1 MVQILV
7 MGGTQFVSEALAK
20 FLISKGYEVDIFTRG
35 TREITY
41 EGVRTHL
48 IGDRNVSLDIQ
59 KNISDKQYDFIF
71 DITAY
76 HKNHVKTLLDYID
89 TSKLKRY
96 VLCSSGAVYAPSNQT
111 LFENFERT
119 ENYNWGQYGLDK
131 KEAEDYL
138 FSLHKQ
144 EGFPI
149 TIFRPSYIYGEG
161 NNLYREAYI
170 FDRLTKT
177 LTIPIP
183 KNVGPVQFVHIDDVV
198 QVMESVIGSEQSNGQ
213 AYNLSYPEDITWKT
227 LVDTASHIVGIDAH
241 TVEIDET
248 ALDPA
253 ISTRNYFPFRNVT
266 YTMNIEKLN
275 AYHLYVPQVNL
286 HTGLQKAYHFYQT
299 ENIQLSDANMNKVD
313 EVLRIFSFQR

>member
-1 MVQILV
+1 MVQILI
-7 MGGTQFVSEALAK
+7 MGGTQFVSEALAG

-41 EGVRTHL
+41 NGVCTHL
-48 IGDRNVSLDIQ
+48 IGDRNVSSDIQ
-59 KNISDKQYDFIF
+59 KNISDKQYDYIF

-76 HKNHVKTLLDYID
+76 HTNHVKMLLDNVD
-89 TSKLKRY
+89 KSKLKRY
-96 VLCSSGAVYAPSNQT
+96 VLCSSGAVYAPSTQV
-111 LFENFERT
+111 LFENFERA

-138 FSLHKQ
+138 FSLHKE

-170 FDRLTKT
+170 FDRLTKK

-183 KNVGPVQFVHIDDVV
+183 KHVGPVQFVHIDDLVR
-198 QVMESVIGSEQSNGQ
+198 VMESVIGSEQSNGQ
-213 AYNLSYPEDITWKT
+213 AYNLSYPEDITWEV
-227 LVDTASHIVGIDAH
+227 LIDTASKVVGIKAH
-241 TVEIDET
+241 TIEVDET
-248 ALDPA
+248 ILNPT

-266 YTMNIEKLN
+266 YRMNIEKLS
-275 AYHLYVPQVNL
+275 AHHLYVPQL
-286 HTGLQKAYHFYQT
+286 DLQAGLQKAYHFYQT
-299 ENIQLSDANMNKVD
+299 ENVQLHDTTMSKVD
-313 EVLRIFSFQR
+313 EVIRMFSLNK

>member
-1 MVQILV
+1 MIQVLV

-41 EGVRTHL
+41 EGVRTHH
-48 IGDRNVSLDIQ
+48 IGDRNVSSDIQ
-59 KNISDKQYDFIF
+59 KNISDKQYDYIF

-76 HKNHVKTLLDYID
+76 HTNHVKTLLDNVD
-89 TSKLKRY
+89 RSKLKRY
-96 VLCSSGAVYAPSNQT
+96 VFCSSGAVYAPSSQV
-111 LFENFERT
+111 LFENFERA

-170 FDRLTKT
+170 FDRLTKK
-177 LTIPIP
+177 LPIPIP
-183 KNVGPVQFVHIDDVV
+183 KYVGPVQFIHIDDVV
-198 QVMESVIGSEQSNGQ
+198 RVMESVIGSEQSNGQ
-213 AYNLSYPEDITWKT
+213 AYNLSYPEDIKWKT
-227 LVDTASHIVGIDAH
+227 LIDTASKIVGIEAH
-241 TVEIDET
+241 TVEVDET
-248 ALDPA
+248 VLNSG

-266 YTMNIEKLN
+266 YTMDIEKLQ
-275 AYHLYVPQVNL
+275 YHLYVPQINL
-286 HTGLQKAYHFYQT
+286 HTGLQKAYCFYRS
-299 ENIQLSDANMNKVD
+299 ENVQLSDATMNKVD
-313 EVLRIFSFQR
+313 EVLRIFSLQG

>member
-1 MVQILV
+1 MVQVLV
-7 MGGTQFVSEALAK
+7 MGGTQFVSKALAK

-48 IGDRNVSLDIQ
+48 IGNRNVPSDIQ
-59 KNISDKQYDFIF
+59 KNISGKQYDYIF
-71 DITAY
+71 DIAAY
-76 HKNHVKTLLDYID
+76 HTNHVKTLLDNVD
-89 TSKLKRY
+89 RSKLKRY
-96 VLCSSGAVYAPSNQT
+96 VLCSSGAVYAPSTQL
-111 LFENFERT
+111 LFENFERA

-170 FDRLTKT
+170 FDCLTKK

-183 KNVGPVQFVHIDDVV
+183 KHVGPVQFVHIDDVV
-198 QVMESVIGSEQSNGQ
+198 RVMESVISSEQSNGQ

-227 LVDTASHIVGIDAH
+227 LIDTASQIVGIEAH

-248 ALDPA
+248 VLNPG

-275 AYHLYVPQVNL
+275 TYHLYVPQIHL
-286 HTGLQKAYHFYQT
+286 HTGLQKAYCFYQS
-299 ENIQLSDANMNKVD
+299 EDVQLSDVTMNKVD
-313 EVLRIFSFQR
+313 EVRRIFSLQE

>member
-35 TREITY
+35 SREITY
-41 EGVRTHL
+41 EGVCTHL
-48 IGDRNVSLDIQ
+48 IGDRNVSSDIQ
-59 KNISDKQYDFIF
+59 KNISDKQYDYIF

-76 HKNHVKTLLDYID
+76 HTNHVKTLLDNVD
-89 TSKLKRY
+89 KSKLKRY
-96 VLCSSGAVYAPSNQT
+96 VFCSSGAVYAPSTQV
-111 LFENFERT
+111 LFENFERA

-138 FSLHKQ
+138 FFLHKE

-170 FDRLTKT
+170 FDRLTKK

-183 KNVGPVQFVHIDDVV
+183 KHVDPVQFVHIDDVV
-198 QVMESVIGSEQSNGQ
+198 RVMESVIGSEQSNGQ
-213 AYNLSYPEDITWKT
+213 AYNLSYPEDITWEA
-227 LVDTASHIVGIDAH
+227 LIDTASKIVGVEAQ
-241 TVEIDET
+241 TVKIDET
-248 ALDPA
+248 KLNPT
-253 ISTRNYFPFRNVT
+253 ISTRNYFPFRNVI
-266 YTMNIEKLN
+266 YRMNIEKLSTH
-275 AYHLYVPQVNL
+275 HLYVPKLDLQI
-286 HTGLQKAYHFYQT
+286 GLQNAYHFYQT
-299 ENIQLSDANMNKVD
+299 ENVQLHDATMSKVD
-313 EVLRIFSFQR
+313 EVIRMFSLNK

>member
-35 TREITY
+35 TRKIMY
-41 EGVRTHL
+41 EGVHTHL
-48 IGDRNVSLDIQ
+48 IGDRNVPLDIK
-59 KNISDKQYDFIF
+59 KNISNKQYDYIF

-76 HKNHVKTLLDYID
+76 HKNHVKTLLDYVD

-96 VLCSSGAVYAPSNQT
+96 VFCSSGAVYAPTNQT
-111 LFENFERT
+111 LFEDFERA

-170 FDRLTKT
+170 FDRLTKK
-177 LTIPIP
+177 LTSPIP

-198 QVMESVIGSEQSNGQ
+198 RVMESVIGSEQSNGQ
-213 AYNLSYPEDITWKT
+213 AYNLSYPEDITWNT
-227 LVDTASHIVGIDAH
+227 FVDTASQIVGREAH

-248 ALDPA
+248 VLNPG

-275 AYHLYVPQVNL
+275 AHYLYVPQINL
-286 HTGLQKAYHFYQT
+286 YNGLQKAFHFYQT
-299 ENIQLSDANMNKVD
+299 ENIQLSDATMNKVD
-313 EVLRIFSFQR
+313 EVLRIFSLQK